1 MMRTLAHILAIGL
14 YLASLS
20 CAYAEATDGE
30 PRNLVLEVWLN
41 GASREIVV
49 NVAERA
55 GDLFVE
61 RSDLKAI
68 GLKDVEDSEVQGAL
82 VPLNRISGVKA
93 SVEETKQQLLVTAA
107 PTRLA
112 VTTLGLRGSDRQIVA
127 DTPVTAFAAE
137 YDIVVTGSDITSS
150 LRKTSMDGT
159 LALSAF
165 TPIGT
170 FTTNGFATVDAET
183 QHALR
188 LDSSWTLDDPPE
200 LRRLTIG
207 DAVSGGIGW
216 SRSVRFGGVQIARDF
231 SLQPDLVTIP
241 MPDFFGEAAVPGS
254 VDVFVGASKVLSED
268 VPAGPFDVRDLPIVT
283 GAGQA
288 TVVVR
293 DLLGR
298 EMRQTIN
305 YFTDGEMLAEGLTS
319 YSVEAGFLRKSYGL
333 KSFDYGDAM
342 ASATLRHGFSDTFTI
357 EAHSEATPDVVMFGA
372 GGIATLFDFGSLR
385 FAGAGSTSDFGEG
398 GFGSVSLSMQ
408 FGPANL
414 FASVEAATPAFRDI
428 ASFEGA
434 PFARETLQLGGGLD
448 LADYGSLSVSYLR
461 QEKQDKERT
470 TLATA
475 TYTMSIGTATFGVT
489 SVYDVE
495 RDALLAETFLTV
507 PLGGGGPYATA
518 SMSSREG
525 DAEVRATLEQ
535 PASPDGVLGYR
546 LQARQGDFTQFNAD
560 GRWEGQNVALDGRLA
575 LAKGNLSAQ
584 FQAAGAIVA
593 TDETAFFARKLEGA
607 FALVDAGAPG
617 VGIYRENRLVAES
630 DDSGFA
636 LITGLVPF
644 TRNHIAVDPAGY
656 DMSKVLSR
664 TDLDVVPGRGGA
676 AVSLAPT
683 KEQPVALSVTLPD
696 GSYPEVGTT
705 VRFSGDPTPWIV
717 GYRGALFIADLK
729 LPLEVELETKF
740 GLCRLKLSE
749 PPRETPGEIPRLGP
763 IACAFDP

>member
-1 MMRTLAHILAIGL
+1 MRSLAHILAIGL

-20 CAYAEATDGE
+20 NAYAEAAASE

-41 GASREIVV
+41 GASRAIVV
-49 NVAERA
+49 NVAERE

-68 GLKDVEDSEVQGAL
+68 GLKDVEDTEVKGDL
-82 VPLNRISGVKA
+82 VPLNRIDGVRA
-93 SVEETKQQLLVTAA
+93 VVEEGKQLLLVTAA

-137 YDIVVTGSDITSS
+137 YDVVLTGSDVASA
-150 LRKTSMDGT
+150 LRKASIDGT

-170 FTTNGFATVDAET
+170 FATNGFAVVDAET
-183 QHALR
+183 QKALR
-188 LDSSWTLDDPPE
+188 LDSSWTLDDPPQ
-200 LRRLTIG
+200 LRRLTVG
-207 DAVSGGIGW
+207 DAVSGGVGW

-231 SLQPDLVTIP
+231 ALQPDLVTIP

-254 VDVFVGASKVLSED
+254 IDVFVGASKVLSEN

-305 YFTDGEMLAEGLTS
+305 YFTDSEMLAEGLTS
-319 YSVEAGFLRKSYGL
+319 YSLEAGFLRKSYGL

-342 ASATLRHGFSDTFTI
+342 GSATLRHGFNDEFTI
-357 EAHSEATPDVVMFGA
+357 EAHAEASPEVATLGV

-385 FAGAGSTSDFGEG
+385 FAGAGSTSAFGEG
-398 GFGSVSLSMQ
+398 GFGSVALSLQ

-414 FASVEAATPAFRDI
+414 FASVEAATPDFRDVAAI
-428 ASFEGA
+428 DGA
-434 PFARETLQLGGGLD
+434 PLARETLQLGGGLD
-448 LADYGSLSVSYLR
+448 LQEYGSLSLTYLR
-461 QEKQDKERT
+461 QERQDKERT

-475 TYTMSIGTATFGVT
+475 TYTMSVGTATFGVT

-507 PLGGGGPYATA
+507 PLGGGGPYSTA
-518 SMSSREG
+518 SLSSREG
-525 DAEVRATLEQ
+525 DVEVRATLEQ

-546 LQARQGDFTQFNAD
+546 LQARHGDFTQFNAD

-575 LAKGNLSAQ
+575 LAEGHLSAQ
-584 FQAAGAIVA
+584 LEAAGAIVA
-593 TDETAFFARKLEGA
+593 TEDTAFFARKLDGA
-607 FALVDAGAPG
+607 FALIDAGAPG

-664 TDLDVVPGRGGA
+664 TDLDVIPGRGGA
-676 AVSLAPT
+676 AVSLAPA
-683 KEQPVALSVTLPD
+683 KEMPLSLSVTLPD
-696 GSYPEVGTT
+696 GTFPDVGTT
-705 VRFSGDPTPWIV
+705 VHLSGDPTPWIV
-717 GYRGALFIADLK
+717 GYHGALFIADLK
-729 LPLEVELETKF
+729 LPLEIELETKF
-740 GLCRLKLSE
+740 GLCRLKLTE

-763 IACAFDP
+763 IACAFDQ